1 MKLTKDEALAL
12 LQMSPPSWRPGTWG
26 GGHCSDPAPVRRD
39 SALWGDRATASRV
52 VELFTSLIVKTTGF
66 FFFSCCLFPKWLG
79 WKIDNNGNILF
90 VFFKPS
96 PQNGTSMLVS
106 SLPQTCIVMVWT
118 FLCVGV
124 CEAGPSLSS
133 FLSPPRAWRAFGVLG
148 GGASVLL
155 LCVCDPRERCF
166 GRRPAAPPESL
177 EPKWRCAF
185 ARRRGPAPPSGAAC
199 RARAGRAGGPRDSAL
214 YQDLAG
220 TRVLAGVRCHWSSGL
235 AWGTGHN

>member
-1 MKLTKDEALAL
+1 MKLTKDEVLAL
-12 LQMSPPSWRPGTWG
+12 LQMSPPSWRPGAWG
-26 GGHCSDPAPVRRD
+26 GGPLLRPSSHLQRLGPLGRRGP
-39 SALWGDRATASRV
+39 LLLVWLNCLQAS
-52 VELFTSLIVKTTGF
+52 LLKLQAF

-106 SLPQTCIVMVWT
+106 NLPLTCIVMVWT

-148 GGASVLL
+148 GGG
-155 LCVCDPRERCF
+155 LCPAPVRV
-166 GRRPAAPPESL
+166 RPA
-177 EPKWRCAF
+177 
-185 ARRRGPAPPSGAAC
+185 
-199 RARAGRAGGPRDSAL
+199 
-214 YQDLAG
+214 
-220 TRVLAGVRCHWSSGL
+220 
-235 AWGTGHN
+235 